1 MEITPNVF
9 DQQRLRLEYL
19 IDYYERLYWMYVS
32 RDNRRL
38 AGKWRDK
45 LVSAKEMLTQL

>member
-9 DQQRLRLEYL
+9 DQQKLRLQHL
-19 IDYYERLYWMYVS
+19 INYYERLYLMYVG

-45 LVSAKEMLTQL
+45 MVSAKEMLNQL